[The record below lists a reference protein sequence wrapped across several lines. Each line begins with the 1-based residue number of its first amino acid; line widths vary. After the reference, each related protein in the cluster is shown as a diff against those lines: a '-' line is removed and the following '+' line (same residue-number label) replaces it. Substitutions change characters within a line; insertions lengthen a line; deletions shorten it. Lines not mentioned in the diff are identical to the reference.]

1 MLVDILASNNTINI
15 NIKAVQLFGL
25 HPAVYLSF
33 LFNHY
38 NKAKDAQNRI
48 DEDGYFIVNRDNILK
63 KSTLTKEEQY
73 EIDNKLSKLNIIN
86 ISDKSKDKV
95 KIDFK
100 NLISLLTSE
109 NLEEIENVKKISL
122 SSEEITMGKLTQR
135 QKEAIG
141 LKRLISYPNEEL
153 EQAYRNWVD
162 GVYANPKGFLS
173 KRAINVFIQSVD
185 NYAQG
190 DLDLALKIIDI
201 ATINGLRDCQWA
213 INTFEKD
220 YKKEFY
226 KERKQRIVQ
235 DQPQERPNKIV
246 GDIKF

>member
-1 MLVDILASNNTINI
+1 MIIDILASNNILSVNTKSI
-15 NIKAVQLFGL
+15 QLFGL
-25 HPAVYLSF
+25 HPAIYLSF
-33 LFNHY
+33 LFNYY
-38 NKAKDAQNRI
+38 NKAKDAQNRV
-48 DEDGYFIVNRDNILK
+48 DEDGYFIVNRDGIFK
-63 KSTLTKEEQY
+63 ISTLTKEEQY

-100 NLISLLTSE
+100 NLIKLLTSE
-109 NLEEIENVKKISL
+109 DLEEIENVKKITL
-122 SSEEITMGKLTQR
+122 PSEEVTIGKLTQR

-141 LKRLISYPNEEL
+141 LKRLISYPNAEL
-153 EQAYRNWVD
+153 EQAYKNWVD

-226 KERKQRIVQ
+226 KERKQRVSQ
-235 DQPQERPNKIV
+235 DQPQERPSKIV